1 MAWDQVSGAAA
12 VGDLRPEIDF
22 RKVLRTISS
31 GSGAPGHIVS
41 LPKILASR
49 LVASL
54 GLRLTI

>member
-12 VGDLRPEIDF
+12 VGDLGPEIDF

-49 LVASL
+49 LV
-54 GLRLTI
+54 TTED